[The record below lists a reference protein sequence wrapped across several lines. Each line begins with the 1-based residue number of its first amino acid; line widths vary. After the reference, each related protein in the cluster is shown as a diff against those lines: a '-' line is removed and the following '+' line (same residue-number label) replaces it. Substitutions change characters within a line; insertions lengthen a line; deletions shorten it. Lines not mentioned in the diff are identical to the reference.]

1 MKVNNLT
8 AEEQVEIGEV
18 LTGEKYPLANI
29 PIKERNLHVRTLQ
42 SLTNEVYNMS
52 LKGGRTKSVRNRIAK
67 LEKVIKFKTELFEE
81 AMKQN
86 EEIKEIVEKET
97 KKVPFL

>member
-29 PIKERNLHVRTLQ
+29 PIKERKLHVRSLQ

-52 LKGGRTKSVRNRIAK
+52 LKGGRTKSVRNRIAR

-86 EEIKEIVEKET
+86 ERTSRTSENT
-97 KKVPFL
+97 

>member
-1 MKVNNLT
+1 MKVKTLT
-8 AEEQVEIGEV
+8 AEQQVEVGEV
-18 LTGEKYPLANI
+18 LTGEKYPLANV
-29 PIKERNLHVRTLQ
+29 PMKERKLHVRSLQ

-52 LKGGRTKSVRNRIAK
+52 LKGGRTKSVRNRIAR

-86 EEIKEIVEKET
+86 ERTSRTSENT
-97 KKVPFL
+97 

>member
-29 PIKERNLHVRTLQ
+29 PIKERKLHVRSLQ

-81 AMKQN
+81 AMKEN
-86 EEIKEIVEKET
+86 ERTSRTSENT
-97 KKVPFL
+97 

>member
-29 PIKERNLHVRTLQ
+29 PIKERKLHVRSLQ

-52 LKGGRTKSVRNRIAK
+52 LKGGRTKSVRNRIAR

-81 AMKQN
+81 AMKEN
-86 EEIKEIVEKET
+86 ERTSRTSEDT
-97 KKVPFL
+97 

>member
-29 PIKERNLHVRTLQ
+29 PIKERKLHVRSLQ

-52 LKGGRTKSVRNRIAK
+52 LKGGRTKSVRNRIAR

-81 AMKQN
+81 AMKEN
-86 EEIKEIVEKET
+86 ERTSRTSENT
-97 KKVPFL
+97 

>member
-8 AEEQVEIGEV
+8 AEQQVEIGEV

-42 SLTNEVYNMS
+42 SLTNEVYSMS

-86 EEIKEIVEKET
+86 ERTSRTSEDT
-97 KKVPFL
+97 

>member
-29 PIKERNLHVRTLQ
+29 PIKERKLHVRTLQ

-67 LEKVIKFKTELFEE
+67 LERVIKFKTELFEE

-86 EEIKEIVEKET
+86 ERTSRTSEDT
-97 KKVPFL
+97 

>member
-1 MKVNNLT
+1 MKVKTLT
-8 AEEQVEIGEV
+8 AEQQVEVGEV
-18 LTGEKYPLANI
+18 LTGEKYPLANV
-29 PIKERNLHVRTLQ
+29 PMKERKLHVRSLR

-67 LEKVIKFKTELFEE
+67 LERVIKFKTELFEE

-86 EEIKEIVEKET
+86 ERTSRTSEDT
-97 KKVPFL
+97 

>member
-29 PIKERNLHVRTLQ
+29 PIKERKLHVRSLQ

-52 LKGGRTKSVRNRIAK
+52 LKGGRTKSVRNRIAR

-86 EEIKEIVEKET
+86 ERTSRTSEDT
-97 KKVPFL
+97 

>member
-1 MKVNNLT
+1 MKVKTLT
-8 AEEQVEIGEV
+8 AEQQVEVGEV
-18 LTGEKYPLANI
+18 LTGEKYPLANV
-29 PIKERNLHVRTLQ
+29 PMKERKLHVRSLQ

-86 EEIKEIVEKET
+86 ERTSRTSEDT
-97 KKVPFL
+97 

>member
-1 MKVNNLT
+1 MKVKTLT
-8 AEEQVEIGEV
+8 AEQQVEVGEV
-18 LTGEKYPLANI
+18 LTGEKYPLANV

-67 LEKVIKFKTELFEE
+67 LERVIKFKTELFEE

-86 EEIKEIVEKET
+86 ERTSRTSEDT
-97 KKVPFL
+97 

>member
-1 MKVNNLT
+1 MKVKTLT
-8 AEEQVEIGEV
+8 AEQQVEVGEV
-18 LTGEKYPLANI
+18 LTGEKYPLANV
-29 PIKERNLHVRTLQ
+29 PMKERKLHVRSLQ

-67 LEKVIKFKTELFEE
+67 LERVIKFKTELFEE

-86 EEIKEIVEKET
+86 ERTSRTSEDT
-97 KKVPFL
+97 

>member
-1 MKVNNLT
+1 MKVNNFT
-8 AEEQVEIGEV
+8 AEQQVEIGEV

-29 PIKERNLHVRTLQ
+29 PIKERHLHVRTLQ

-52 LKGGRTKSVRNRIAK
+52 LKGGQTKSVRNRIAR
-67 LEKVIKFKTELFEE
+67 LERVIKFKTELFEE

-86 EEIKEIVEKET
+86 ERTSRTSEDT
-97 KKVPFL
+97 

>member
-29 PIKERNLHVRTLQ
+29 PIKERKLHVRSLQ

-52 LKGGRTKSVRNRIAK
+52 LKGGRTKSVRNRISK
-67 LEKVIKFKTELFEE
+67 LERVIKFKTELFEE

-86 EEIKEIVEKET
+86 ERTSRTSEDT
-97 KKVPFL
+97 